1 MYNNEKK
8 YMDVYASIENL
19 ESKIEVIHLCLNI
32 LNGRLF
38 SVSKKVTNPI
48 EDNFNL
54 TELLEDKKTYLGK
67 RIQESANKV
76 DYAISR
82 VQQVIKHLEI

>member
-19 ESKIEVIHLCLNI
+19 EGKVEALHLGLNI
-32 LNGRLF
+32 VNGRLF
-38 SVSKKVTNPI
+38 SVSKKVTNPV
-48 EDNFNL
+48 ENNFNY
-54 TELLEDKKTYLGK
+54 TELLEDKKTYLSK

-76 DYAISR
+76 DYAIAR
-82 VQQVIKHLEI
+82 LHQVIKHLEI